1 MKQVKKGLES
11 GVPSDVPDTTGAP
24 DIMTV
29 MTYALELTTRL
40 DTNSILQ
47 SLVDSARTLT
57 GAKYSALGI
66 VDSHGKTLQFVFSG
80 LPQSTADKIGHPP
93 LGKGMFADIPPDDR
107 LIINNIEEY
116 ENRSAWPK
124 FHPVM
129 RNFLGVPIRAHGR
142 VLGRLYLSD
151 KNTDFTETDGNNVTL
166 LGQAAAI
173 AVENARL
180 FEESNRR
187 AQWIAASRSITATLL
202 EKADEEESLELI
214 AHEMRRVA
222 HADVSLLVLP
232 SVGNTW
238 VCEIATGENSF
249 EYIGLSFPQESYA
262 QMVIRE
268 GNGLVVDA
276 SDPQSQR
283 TIPELSHFGPT
294 LYAPMVARGQTLGV
308 IILLR
313 SANSPAFDLS
323 DLSMAENVAK
333 QAALALELSE
343 TRQTDAKAAQMEDRA
358 QVARDLHDFA
368 IQQLFATG
376 MELSAARDTLASEGV
391 DLTVLEALDRGIG
404 SIDESVTQIRQII
417 YSLRDPNATVP
428 LMKRLRHEFKQA
440 TNSLG
445 FPPNVSIRHMEEII
459 EDDGESHTEID
470 DEIGSDIADDLV
482 AVTRE
487 CLSNAARHA
496 QATAVSV
503 ELVIN
508 PTRVTLV
515 IEDNGKGIDAQVS
528 RRSGLSNLAARAR
541 RYHGTF
547 SIRAGEDGTGTCIEW
562 TANIA

>member
-1 MKQVKKGLES
+1 MEQVKGTLTAQGKDT
-11 GVPSDVPDTTGAP
+11 VTASDTP

-40 DTNSILQ
+40 DQNSILQ
-47 SLVDSARTLT
+47 TLVDSARTVAK
-57 GAKYSALGI
+57 AKYAALGI
-66 VDSHGKTLQFVFSG
+66 VDSHGKTLQFVYSG
-80 LPQSTADKIGHPP
+80 LSQNTADKIGHPP

-107 LIINNIEEY
+107 LIINDIDNY
-116 ENRSAWPK
+116 ANRSAWPK
-124 FHPVM
+124 YHPVM
-129 RNFLGVPIRAHGR
+129 KNFLGVPIRAHGR
-142 VLGRLYLSD
+142 VLGRLYLAD
-151 KNTDFTETDGNNVTL
+151 KNGDFTEDDGNNIAL

-214 AHEMRRVA
+214 SHEMRRVA

-232 SVGNTW
+232 SIGNTW
-238 VCEIATGENSF
+238 VCEIATGEDSF
-249 EYIGLSFPQESYA
+249 AYIGLPFPEDSYA

-268 GNGLVVDA
+268 GNGLVVDTTT
-276 SDPQSQR
+276 DTQSNR
-283 TIPELSHFGPT
+283 TIPQLSHFGPA
-294 LYAPMVARGQTLGV
+294 LYAPMVARGETLGV

-313 SANSPAFDLS
+313 NASSPAFDIS

-343 TRQTDAKAAQMEDRA
+343 GRQSDAKAAQMEDRA

-376 MELSAARDTLASEGV
+376 MELSAARDTLAGEGV
-391 DLTVLEALDRGIG
+391 DLAVLDTLDRGIS

-428 LMKRLRHEFKQA
+428 LMDRLRQEVKKA

-445 FPPNVSIRHMEEII
+445 FPLDVQIRHMEELI
-459 EDDGESHTEID
+459 EDNESHTEID
-470 DEIGSDIADDLV
+470 DEIGSDIADDIV

-487 CLSNAARHA
+487 CLSNAARHSE
-496 QATAVSV
+496 ATAISLRVM
-503 ELVIN
+503 IT
-508 PTRVTLV
+508 PARVTVV
-515 IEDNGKGIDAQVS
+515 IEDNGKGITAQVS

-541 RYHGTF
+541 RHHGTF
-547 SIRAGEDGTGTCIEW
+547 SIGTGQDGTGTRIEW
-562 TANIA
+562 IANIA

>member
-1 MKQVKKGLES
+1 MEKVK
-11 GVPSDVPDTTGAP
+11 DVKSATRGEAVIPTDAP

-40 DTNSILQ
+40 DQNSILQ
-47 SLVDSARTLT
+47 SLVESARTIT

-80 LPQSTADKIGHPP
+80 LSQSTAEKIGHPP
-93 LGKGMFADIPPDDR
+93 LGKGMFSDIPPDDR
-107 LIINNIEEY
+107 LIINDLETY
-116 ENRSAWPK
+116 GNRSSWPK

-129 RNFLGVPIRAHGR
+129 KNFLGVPIRAHGR
-142 VLGRLYLSD
+142 VLGRLYLAD
-151 KNTDFTETDGNNVTL
+151 KETDFTELDGDNITL

-202 EKADEEESLELI
+202 ENSDEEESLELI
-214 AHEMRRVA
+214 SHEMRRVA

-232 SVGNTW
+232 SIGDTW

-249 EYIGLSFPQESYA
+249 EYIGLSFPEDSYA

-268 GNGLVVDA
+268 GNGMVTDSTEAQNNRIV
-276 SDPQSQR
+276 
-283 TIPELSHFGPT
+283 PELAHFGPA
-294 LYAPMVARGQTLGV
+294 LYAPMVARGETLGV
-308 IILLR
+308 IVLLR
-313 SANSPAFDLS
+313 NPSSPSFDLS

-343 TRQTDAKAAQMEDRA
+343 NRQSDAEAELMEERA
-358 QVARDLHDFA
+358 RVARDLHDFA

-376 MELSAARDTLASEGV
+376 MELSAARDTLAAEGV
-391 DLTVLEALDRGIG
+391 DLLLLEALDRGIG

-428 LMKRLRHEFKQA
+428 LMSRLRHEFKQA

-445 FPPNVSIRHMEEII
+445 FPLDVHIQHMEEII
-459 EDDGESHTEID
+459 DDEEAHTEID

-487 CLSNAARHA
+487 CLSNAARHSE
-496 QATAVSV
+496 ATAVSV
-503 ELVIN
+503 QLIIN
-508 PTRVTLV
+508 PTRVSLV
-515 IEDNGKGIDAQVS
+515 IEDNGKGISGQVS

-541 RYHGTF
+541 RYHGSF
-547 SIRAGEDGTGTCIEW
+547 SIHAGQDGTGTCIEW
-562 TANIA
+562 IANIA

>member
-1 MKQVKKGLES
+1 MKKPKNALKS
-11 GVPSDVPDTTGAP
+11 ATRSSSAIPTDVP

-40 DTNSILQ
+40 DQNSILQ
-47 SLVDSARTLT
+47 SLVDSARTIT

-80 LPQSTADKIGHPP
+80 LSQNTADKIGHPP

-129 RNFLGVPIRAHGR
+129 KNFLGVPIRAHGR

-151 KNTDFTETDGNNVTL
+151 KETDFTELDGDNITL

-202 EKADEEESLELI
+202 EKEDEEESLELI
-214 AHEMRRVA
+214 SHEMRRVA

-238 VCEIATGENSF
+238 VCEIATGEDSF
-249 EYIGLSFPQESYA
+249 QYIGLSFPEDSYA
-262 QMVIRE
+262 QMAIRE
-268 GNGLVVDA
+268 GNGMVTNTTEA
-276 SDPQSQR
+276 QNNR
-283 TIPELSHFGPT
+283 TIPELAHFGPA
-294 LYAPMVARGQTLGV
+294 LYAPMVARGETLGV
-308 IILLR
+308 IVLLR
-313 SANSPAFDLS
+313 NPSSPAFDLS

-343 TRQTDAKAAQMEDRA
+343 NRQSDAKAAQMEDRA

-391 DLTVLEALDRGIG
+391 DLTVLEALDRGIS

-428 LMKRLRHEFKQA
+428 FMDRLRHEFKQA
-440 TNSLG
+440 AKSLG
-445 FPPNVSIRHMEEII
+445 FPLDVYIRHMEEII
-459 EDDGESHTEID
+459 DDEETHTEID
-470 DEIGSDIADDLV
+470 DEIGSDIADDIV

-496 QATAVSV
+496 EATAVSV
-503 ELVIN
+503 QLLIN
-508 PTRVTLV
+508 PPRVSLV
-515 IEDNGKGIDAQVS
+515 IEDNGKGISGQVS

-541 RYHGTF
+541 RYHGSF
-547 SIRAGEDGTGTCIEW
+547 SIHAGKDGKGTCIEW
-562 TANIA
+562 IANIA

>member
-1 MKQVKKGLES
+1 METVKKIPVTKGK
-11 GVPSDVPDTTGAP
+11 DTVVASTAL
-24 DIMTV
+24 DLMTV

-40 DTNSILQ
+40 DQNSILQ
-47 SLVDSARTLT
+47 SLVDSARTIT
-57 GAKYSALGI
+57 GAKYAALGI
-66 VDSHGKTLQFVFSG
+66 VDSHGKTLQFVYSG
-80 LPQSTADKIGHPP
+80 LSQNIAEKIGHPP

-107 LIINNIEEY
+107 LIINSIADY

-129 RNFLGVPIRAHGR
+129 KNFLGVPIRAHGR
-142 VLGRLYLSD
+142 VLGRLYLAD
-151 KNTDFTETDGNNVTL
+151 KEGDFTEEDGNNITL

-202 EKADEEESLELI
+202 EKDDEEESLELI
-214 AHEMRRVA
+214 SHEMRRVA

-238 VCEIATGENSF
+238 VCEIATGEDSF
-249 EYIGLSFPQESYA
+249 EYIGLSFPEDSYV

-268 GNGLVVDA
+268 GNGMVTDNTE
-276 SDPQSQR
+276 SQNNL
-283 TIPELSHFGPT
+283 TIPELAHFGPV
-294 LYAPMVARGQTLGV
+294 LYAPMTARGETLGA

-313 SANSPAFDLS
+313 NASAPPFDLS

-343 TRQTDAKAAQMEDRA
+343 NRQSDAKAAQMEDRA

-376 MELSAARDTLASEGV
+376 MELSAARDTLAAEGV
-391 DLTVLEALDRGIG
+391 DVTVLEALDRGIG

-428 LMKRLRHEFKQA
+428 LMDRLRHEIKQA

-445 FPPNVSIRHMEEII
+445 FPPDVQIHHMEELI
-459 EDDGESHTEID
+459 EDDESHTEID
-470 DEIGSDIADDLV
+470 DEIGSDIADDIV

-496 QATAVSV
+496 QATAVALRLS
-503 ELVIN
+503 IT
-508 PTRVTLV
+508 PARVTLV
-515 IEDNGKGIDAQVS
+515 IEDNGKGIDGQVS

-547 SIRAGEDGTGTCIEW
+547 SIRAGADGTGTCIEW